1 MGKEA
6 RQYASYAVTL
16 TNVRI
21 YYSIVAKMLISI
33 RFFVLIFVD
42 YDHKINY
49 VKYKTKEVAKYFGE
63 QFLAHVYQTNTAGQ
77 GVAGEYIE
85 VPEGKQ
91 KGRMMIDGN
100 VPFLVV

>member
-42 YDHKINY
+42 YDHKINDY
-49 VKYKTKEVAKYFGE
+49 S
-63 QFLAHVYQTNTAGQ
+63 
-77 GVAGEYIE
+77 
-85 VPEGKQ
+85 
-91 KGRMMIDGN
+91 
-100 VPFLVV
+100 VVI